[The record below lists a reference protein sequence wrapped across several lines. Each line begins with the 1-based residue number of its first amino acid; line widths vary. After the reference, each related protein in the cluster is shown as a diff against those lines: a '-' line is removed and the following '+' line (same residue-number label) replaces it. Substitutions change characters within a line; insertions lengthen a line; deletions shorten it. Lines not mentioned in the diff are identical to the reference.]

1 MGAQALGPVN
11 IGLFSD
17 VYWSQ
22 KLQSTFGLSFNLSF
36 SFGMHYHFLSH
47 PKALS
52 PYIGAQLVSIR
63 QSASTISLEGGS
75 RTFGVY
81 LPLGLQYMTA
91 SGLTFGVDA
100 GPSLLGER
108 YDQLNTNTVIGSIRV
123 VYHFIL

>member
-36 SFGMHYHFLSH
+36 SFGS
-47 PKALS
+47 S
-52 PYIGAQLVSIR
+52 SI
-63 QSASTISLEGGS
+63 
-75 RTFGVY
+75 
-81 LPLGLQYMTA
+81 TA
-91 SGLTFGVDA
+91 SLNKEVDA
-100 GPSLLGER
+100 GPSWLGER
-108 YDQLNTNTVIGSIRV
+108 YDQLNTNTVIGSVRV